1 MANEVTYS
9 EDVLDPEVLAPMV
22 SAQLTAAQKF
32 TPLAQVD
39 NTLQGVPGSTIQF
52 PAWNYIGDA
61 EDIKEGEAIETS
73 KLTYGQRA
81 ATIKE
86 VGKGGSITDQAKAIG
101 YGDPEGELSK
111 QLGTAM
117 GNKQDNDVLECL
129 KGATQSVS
137 VEPTV
142 DGLQT
147 ALDTFNFEDDSAT
160 IVLICSPKAAGQLR
174 ISAAKEFTGA
184 TMLQNPISSGV
195 YGEILG
201 VQIMRSRK
209 LSANEAYLV
218 VTNASD
224 GRPAIKLLTKRGVN
238 IEPERKPSERLT
250 NYYATA
256 MYATYLYDPTKV
268 VKVTFTGVTGPN
280 GTTGAPA
287 NVADKVADG
296 TEPNNVP
303 EDKRVGRQKKSK
315 KASSSSAAPQASP
328 ASSAGK

>member
-1 MANEVTYS
+1 MAS
-9 EDVLDPEVLAPMV
+9 EITMSENMLDPEVLAPMV

-32 TPLAQVD
+32 SPLAQVD

-61 EDIKEGEAIETS
+61 EDVTEGEPIDTS
-73 KLTYGQRA
+73 KLTYGQKA

-86 VGKGGSITDQAKAIG
+86 TGKGGAITDTAIAIG
-101 YGDPEGELSK
+101 YGDPQGELSK

-129 KGATQSVS
+129 KGATQTAS

-147 ALDTFNFEDDSAT
+147 ALDTFNFEDDNAT

-174 ISAAKEFTGA
+174 LSAAKEFTGA
-184 TMLQNPISSGV
+184 AMLQSPISTGV
-195 YGEILG
+195 YGELLG

-209 LSANEAYLV
+209 LDANEAYLV

-224 GRPAIKLLTKRGVN
+224 GRPAVKLLNKRGVR
-238 IEPERKPSERLT
+238 IEPQRDASRRLT
-250 NYYATA
+250 NYYASA
-256 MYATYLYDPTKV
+256 MYAVYLYDPTKV
-268 VKVTFTGVTGPN
+268 VKITFTGVDGPK

-287 NVADKVADG
+287 DVSNDTTV
-296 TEPNNVP
+296 NNVP
-303 EDKRVGRQKKSK
+303 EDKRVGRQKKSGTSTK
-315 KASSSSAAPQASP
+315 KTTASSDDT
-328 ASSAGK
+328 KK